1 MFDILLKIVQMKMI
15 TNIAAGI
22 ILFFVL
28 KMFIEWTSEIL
39 HIQRVKRANKKVMEL
54 LRPYASSTSFPSRET
69 LASTITSIGMDC
81 NVRYEDLN
89 PVTYYLQIFIK
100 EIMEDAYIPLDK
112 KEEYTKNLRNQIKQQ
127 EEAAS
132 VQREGHSSQILQ
144 SGSSFKN
151 YNSRNLCIFLS
162 SFFVAVTGKLSNV
175 YDLYEAMGIFV
186 VVTFSLMIF
195 SDFVLMKKWYRQI
208 PRLMSIVDDKI
219 KEVWEEGKTNW
230 EAKKKE
236 KEENEFQRGKREL
249 ETERESLL
257 EDKKKMIEE
266 HKQLTEQKQQLEEER
281 RKITDMIPEA
291 DTIEVKS
298 DLKEF
303 SAERAPEQKEAEKAV

>member
-1 MFDILLKIVQMKMI
+1 MIDILLKIVQMKMI

-39 HIQRVKRANKKVMEL
+39 HIQRVKRANRKVMDL
-54 LRPYASSTSFPSRET
+54 LRPYASSSSFPSRET
-69 LASTITSIGMDC
+69 LSSTINSIGMDC

-89 PVTYYLQIFIK
+89 PVTYYLQIFMK

-112 KEEYTKNLRNQIKQQ
+112 KEEYTKNLRNQVKIQ
-127 EEAAS
+127 EEA
-132 VQREGHSSQILQ
+132 VSSAQKENLTNEILQ
-144 SGSSFKN
+144 RGSTFKN

-162 SFFVAVTGKLSNV
+162 SFLVAVTGKLSQV
-175 YDLYEAMGIFV
+175 YDLYESMGIFV

-195 SDFVLMKKWYRQI
+195 ADFVLKKKWYRQI
-208 PRLMSIVDDKI
+208 PRLMSSVDNKI

-236 KEENEFQRGKREL
+236 KEENQFQQVKKEL
-249 ETERESLL
+249 EKEQENLL
-257 EDKKKMIEE
+257 EDKKKFAEE
-266 HKQLTEQKQQLEEER
+266 QSLLLLEKQKLDQERSQMLEVSPGLDAEQSDLTEKV
-281 RKITDMIPEA
+281 IPEPK
-291 DTIEVKS
+291 DSE
-298 DLKEF
+298 LK
-303 SAERAPEQKEAEKAV
+303 